1 MAMIMNLGLN
11 RLIQLLISKY
21 YITIPML
28 HFLISKTKAYYAP
41 HMVVLHMK
49 WKPVNYHVALYVLP
63 ATKTQVP

>member
-1 MAMIMNLGLN
+1 
-11 RLIQLLISKY
+11 
-21 YITIPML
+21 ML